1 MSDNKIILTKEG
13 FDKLNQELDLLKNTK
28 RPQAVESLKKARE
41 MGDLSENSAYSAAK
55 EELSFVDSRIIELEA
70 KMARVEVMTEN
81 NHSATIGLGSTV
93 QLSSLDGSSSYTIVN
108 QEEADISKNKLSNK
122 SPLGAALIGKK
133 KNDLVDVVTPVA
145 KDQYR
150 IVNIK

>member
-1 MSDNKIILTKEG
+1 MLRTPIPMTPEG
-13 FDKLNQELDLLKNTK
+13 LKKLHEELKHLK
-28 RPQAVESLKKARE
+28 AVERPKNVADIEAARG

>member
-93 QLSSLDGSSSYTIVN
+93 QLSSLDGSSSYTIV
-108 QEEADISKNKLSNK
+108 
-122 SPLGAALIGKK
+122 
-133 KNDLVDVVTPVA
+133 
-145 KDQYR
+145 
-150 IVNIK
+150 